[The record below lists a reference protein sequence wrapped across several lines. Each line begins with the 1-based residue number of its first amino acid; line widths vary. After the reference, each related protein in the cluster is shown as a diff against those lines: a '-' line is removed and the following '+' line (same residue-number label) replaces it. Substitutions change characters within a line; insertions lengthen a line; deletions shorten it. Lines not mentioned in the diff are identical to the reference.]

1 MTKTRLDIHEKML
14 LALLKASL
22 NVHIP
27 DLVWFEA
34 AKPEDWKEC
43 AQLAKRQG
51 VLALAWDGVCR
62 LPENLQPYTDL
73 KISWAL
79 AVEKYE
85 KKYAHYC
92 ETVNE
97 LSTFY
102 REHGISM
109 VQLKGVGLSTY
120 YPVPSHREGGDIDI
134 YTYSSD
140 TDILSHEEAN
150 RLADCLM
157 LENDI
162 DVERDRPKH
171 THFRFHDITIEN
183 HTTFLDIERS
193 PVSAKVEVLLSKILS
208 PRQVE
213 LIGGHNIMIPSD
225 DFNVLFVAFH
235 AIQHYGCGLSLH
247 HLCDWACLI
256 KRFGLTLQ
264 NVIDDS
270 HLMKGIVTMTS
281 LCNEYLGTDVK
292 VDADHRLMN
301 EMLYEIFNP
310 FDESAMPETGALD
323 RLVFKC
329 KRFEH
334 KVRTRNRFIYT
345 PLWRNK
351 EFWEKVK
358 KSIKWHFNKILDLI

>member
-1 MTKTRLDIHEKML
+1 MKIRLDIPEKML

-22 NVHIP
+22 NEQDSESAH
-27 DLVWFEA
+27 FEEA
-34 AKPEDWKEC
+34 SFDDWKEC
-43 AQLAKRQG
+43 ALLAKRQG

-62 LPENLQPYTDL
+62 LPENLQPYPDL

-97 LSTFY
+97 LSTYY
-102 REHGISM
+102 RQHGISM

-183 HTTFLDIERS
+183 HTTFLDVERS

-235 AIQHYGCGLSLH
+235 ALQHYGCGLSLH

-292 VDADHRLMN
+292 VNADQRLIN

-310 FDESAMPETGALD
+310 FDEGAMPETGIWD
-323 RLVFKC
+323 RFVFKC
-329 KRFEH
+329 RRFEH

-345 PLWRNK
+345 PLWRNR
-351 EFWEKVK
+351 EFWEKIR
-358 KSIKWHFNKILDLI
+358 KSIKWHFKRFLT

>member
-1 MTKTRLDIHEKML
+1 MIF
-14 LALLKASL
+14 ALLESSL
-22 NVHIP
+22 NKTTPEVS
-27 DLVWFEA
+27 FFNEA
-34 AKPEDWKEC
+34 SNQDWKEC

-62 LPENLQPYTDL
+62 LPDNLHPYPDL

-102 REHGISM
+102 RQHGISM

-183 HTTFLDIERS
+183 HTTFLDVERS
-193 PVSAKVEVLLSKILS
+193 PVSAKVEVLLSKI
-208 PRQVE
+208 
-213 LIGGHNIMIPSD
+213 
-225 DFNVLFVAFH
+225 
-235 AIQHYGCGLSLH
+235 
-247 HLCDWACLI
+247 CLPQSVGSC
-256 KRFGLTLQ
+256 RSQ
-264 NVIDDS
+264 S
-270 HLMKGIVTMTS
+270 
-281 LCNEYLGTDVK
+281 
-292 VDADHRLMN
+292 
-301 EMLYEIFNP
+301 
-310 FDESAMPETGALD
+310 
-323 RLVFKC
+323 
-329 KRFEH
+329 
-334 KVRTRNRFIYT
+334 
-345 PLWRNK
+345 
-351 EFWEKVK
+351 
-358 KSIKWHFNKILDLI
+358 